1 MESINKTTKP
11 ANIKQTAKI
20 LDQMKNCICKI
31 NISGKENGT
40 GFFTTFSYNNQNY
53 LVLITNYHI
62 INEEYMD
69 SNNSVKI
76 SFNDE
81 QENKN
86 ISLNDGRIIYFN
98 KQYDVTIIE
107 IKEKDNIHNY
117 LEIENNLFSKNSQM
131 YYERKSIYILQ
142 YKDVALVS
150 HGILKEINNHD
161 IIHYCPTESGSS
173 GAPIVNL
180 ENNKVIGVHKQ
191 SSNNQNKGTFLLMI
205 LLTKNLIK

>member
-31 NISGKENGT
+31 HLTGKENGT
-40 GFFTTFSYNNQNY
+40 GFFTTISYNNQNY

-69 SNNSVKI
+69 SNNSIKI

-86 ISLNDGRIIYFN
+86 ISLNDGRITIILEYYIILFIYFLIF
-98 KQYDVTIIE
+98 II
-107 IKEKDNIHNY
+107 
-117 LEIENNLFSKNSQM
+117 
-131 YYERKSIYILQ
+131 
-142 YKDVALVS
+142 
-150 HGILKEINNHD
+150 
-161 IIHYCPTESGSS
+161 
-173 GAPIVNL
+173 
-180 ENNKVIGVHKQ
+180 
-191 SSNNQNKGTFLLMI
+191 
-205 LLTKNLIK
+205 